1 MKSEETQIKRPRL
14 EKPVRITE
22 QIWPEG
28 MVPVVSVFSWTYN
41 HAQFIRESIESI
53 LMQETTFPVEIIIHD
68 DASNDG
74 TAEII
79 REYEKKYPQLFRNIL
94 NRENKM
100 SKGDSVMC
108 PLFEKPLGVFIAL
121 THGDDYW
128 TDEFKLLKQIEY
140 LENKNDFTGVFHRGY
155 ATDEKRNR
163 IPFVWDKIKYQSFN
177 TQEDCIFT
185 LLSGYPTAALVFRK
199 KAYPSPR
206 CFPVYFKKEPSD
218 FCLDIM
224 ITENGKLGF
233 LDFEGSA
240 YRQHAGGIWSSL
252 SRSEM
257 HRQRLARYAALYED
271 KNLRQKYPKL
281 KTRVLRLM
289 DVQWWLYFE
298 GGLKSWLSSSLLIIQ
313 QIWSC
318 DTSLVIQWLLRKE
331 SPVRFKLRDILI
343 GNHAQK
349 SSPSD

>member
-1 MKSEETQIKRPRL
+1 MQSQETIVHPVRL
-14 EKPVRITE
+14 EKPIPIAE
-22 QIWPEG
+22 QVWPKGTNPLLSIWCI
-28 MVPVVSVFSWTYN
+28 TYN
-41 HAQFIRESIESI
+41 HVKYIRDAIEGF
-53 LMQETTFPVEIIIHD
+53 LNQKTTFPVEIFIHD

-79 REYEKKYPQLFRNIL
+79 EEYALKYKNLFWTVLQKENQFSKGNSIIL
-94 NRENKM
+94 NEFVTVQRGE
-100 SKGDSVMC
+100 
-108 PLFEKPLGVFIAL
+108 FIAVCE
-121 THGDDYW
+121 GDDYW
-128 TDEFKLLKQIEY
+128 IDEFKLLKQVEY
-140 LENKNDFTGVFHRGY
+140 LEKKTDFCGVFHRGF
-155 ATDEKRNR
+155 ATDETSRR
-163 IPFVWDKIKYQSFN
+163 IPFVWDSIKYESSYSQK
-177 TQEDCIFT
+177 DCIFT
-185 LLSGYPTAALVFRK
+185 LLSGYPTASLVFRK
-199 KAYPSPR
+199 TAYPSPI

-271 KNLRQKYPKL
+271 KNLRQKYPEL

-318 DTSLVIQWLLRKE
+318 DTSLVIQWLFRKE
-331 SPVRFKLRDILI
+331 SPVRFKLRDII
-343 GNHAQK
+343 IQNYAK
-349 SSPSD
+349 K